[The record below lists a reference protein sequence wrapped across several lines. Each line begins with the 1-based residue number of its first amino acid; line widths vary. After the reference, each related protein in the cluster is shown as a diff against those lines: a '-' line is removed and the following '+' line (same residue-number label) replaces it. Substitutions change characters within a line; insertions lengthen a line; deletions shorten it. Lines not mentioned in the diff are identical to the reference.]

1 MEYYGTIGPACADR
15 EILTDMFREGMTGV
29 RMNLSHGNLSEH
41 MDWIRM
47 LRRASADSGRQMK
60 FLIDLQGPELRIGKL
75 PQPVELTD
83 GSEVLL
89 GQGVIKIPDILYDY
103 VREGSSILLD
113 DGKILLQV
121 LENGGSYLNC
131 EVVRGGKLYS
141 AKSIAVPDS
150 GLYPPVLT
158 KNDYENLSMARE
170 CGVTGVMLPF
180 VRSAEDLLALR
191 EALDRSGV
199 PEVEIFA
206 KLETVSYTHLRAHET

>member
-47 LRRASADSGRQMK
+47 LRIASADSGRQMK

-89 GQGVIKIPDILYDY
+89 GQGVIKIPDILYD
-103 VREGSSILLD
+103 
-113 DGKILLQV
+113 
-121 LENGGSYLNC
+121 
-131 EVVRGGKLYS
+131 
-141 AKSIAVPDS
+141 
-150 GLYPPVLT
+150 
-158 KNDYENLSMARE
+158 
-170 CGVTGVMLPF
+170 
-180 VRSAEDLLALR
+180 
-191 EALDRSGV
+191 
-199 PEVEIFA
+199 
-206 KLETVSYTHLRAHET
+206 